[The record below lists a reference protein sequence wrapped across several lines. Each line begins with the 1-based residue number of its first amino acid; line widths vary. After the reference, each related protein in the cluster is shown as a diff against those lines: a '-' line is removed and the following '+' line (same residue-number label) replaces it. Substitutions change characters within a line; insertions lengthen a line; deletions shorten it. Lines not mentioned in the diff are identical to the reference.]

1 MDAVSTPGP
10 PAPTT
15 PPESAVNTF
24 SRLAQNDFVRIA
36 LMAVLL
42 AATVAFA

>member
-1 MDAVSTPGP
+1 
-10 PAPTT
+10 
-15 PPESAVNTF
+15 VNTF

>member
-1 MDAVSTPGP
+1 
-10 PAPTT
+10 
-15 PPESAVNTF
+15 VNSF